1 MEQKFNIKF
10 EKLSISLNNI
20 SKINNF
26 KEYKNKKIYKSN
38 YNVIS
43 IKFIKL
49 KQNEIINQIY

>member
-1 MEQKFNIKF
+1 MDQKFNIKF